1 MHRVQEE
8 EIVSEMQSPAIGSL
22 AEALA
27 KAQGSMESPAKTKRA
42 KIESQKGAYSYTYA
56 DLADVIDATRKPLSA
71 NGLSVAQIISYE
83 GSALILT
90 TQLQHASGEWLRSTY
105 PLPLHQR
112 PQDQGS
118 AITYARRYALCALLG
133 IAAEDDD
140 DGAAAQQAK
149 PAPAKSERKAE
160 PAKSETLPLSEEEQ
174 HRLANWL
181 ASLEGRHGTEDL
193 AIARKAADKLTPGAL
208 KAKVMDAIEKW
219 AKAAA

>member
-1 MHRVQEE
+1 
-8 EIVSEMQSPAIGSL
+8 MQSEKIGAL

-27 KAQGSMESPAKTKRA
+27 KAQGAMSSPAKTKLA
-42 KIESQKGAYSYTYA
+42 KIESQKGSYSYTYA
-56 DLADVIDATRKPLSA
+56 DLADVIEATRKPLA
-71 NGLSVAQIISYE
+71 DNGLSCCQIISYD
-83 GSALILT
+83 GQALLLT

-140 DGAAAQQAK
+140 DGAAAQAAK
-149 PAPAKSERKAE
+149 PAPARAKAAA
-160 PAKSETLPLSEEEQ
+160 PVTLPLSEEDAQ
-174 HRLANWL
+174 KLANWQ
-181 ASLEGRHGTEDL
+181 ASLETHHAPEQ
-193 AIARKAADKLTPGAL
+193 IQVARDKAARISSAAL
-208 KAKVMDAIEKW
+208 KAAVMAAIERW

>member
-1 MHRVQEE
+1 M
-8 EIVSEMQSPAIGSL
+8 SDMQSQTIGAL

-42 KIESQKGAYSYTYA
+42 KIESQKGSYSYTYA
-56 DLADVIDATRKPLSA
+56 DLSDIIDATRKPLSA
-71 NGLSVAQIISYE
+71 NGLSVAQIISYD
-83 GSALILT
+83 GAALILT

-140 DGAAAQQAK
+140 DGQAAQQATK
-149 PAPAKSERKAE
+149 PAQKAKAE
-160 PAKSETLPLSEEEQ
+160 PPATLPLSEDEE
-174 HRLANWL
+174 HKLANWL
-181 ASLEGRHGTEDL
+181 ASLEIRHGAEDL
-193 AIARKAADKLTPGAL
+193 AIARKAADKLTSAVL
-208 KAKVMDAIEKW
+208 KAKVLDAIERY
-219 AKAAA
+219 AKRAAA

>member
-1 MHRVQEE
+1 M
-8 EIVSEMQSPAIGSL
+8 SEMQSQTIGAL

-42 KIESQKGAYSYTYA
+42 KIESQKGSYSYTYA
-56 DLADVIDATRKPLSA
+56 DLSDIIDATRKPLSE
-71 NGLSVAQIISYE
+71 NGLSVAQIISYD
-83 GSALILT
+83 GAALILT

-140 DGAAAQQAK
+140 DGQAAQQAK
-149 PAPAKSERKAE
+149 PQPAKKPE
-160 PAKSETLPLSEEEQ
+160 PKPSPATLPLSDEEQ
-174 HRLANWL
+174 QKVANWE
-181 ASLEGRHGTEDL
+181 ASLETHHSPEQL
-193 AIARKAADKLTPGAL
+193 AVARDKARDIRSAAL
-208 KAKVMDAIEKW
+208 KAAVMAVIERW
-219 AKAAA
+219 AKAA

>member
-1 MHRVQEE
+1 M
-8 EIVSEMQSPAIGSL
+8 SDMQSQTIGAL

-42 KIESQKGAYSYTYA
+42 KIESQKGSYSYTYA
-56 DLADVIDATRKPLSA
+56 DLSDIVDAIRKPLSE
-71 NGLSVAQIISYE
+71 NGLSVAQVISYD
-83 GSALILT
+83 GQALVLT

-140 DGAAAQQAK
+140 DGQAAQQAK
-149 PAPAKSERKAE
+149 PPATKAPAAKPPNNP
-160 PAKSETLPLSEEEQ
+160 PATLPLTEDDQ
-174 HRLANWL
+174 QKLANWE
-181 ASLEGRHGTEDL
+181 ASLETKHSPED
-193 AIARKAADKLTPGAL
+193 IARARKNASVLQSAAL
-208 KAKVMDAIEKW
+208 KAAVMDAIERH
-219 AKAAA
+219 AKRSAA

>member
-1 MHRVQEE
+1 M
-8 EIVSEMQSPAIGSL
+8 SEMQSAAIGNL

-27 KAQGSMESPAKTKRA
+27 KAQGAMTSPAKTKTA
-42 KIESQKGAYSYTYA
+42 KIESQKGSYSYRYA
-56 DLADVIDATRKPLSA
+56 DLSDIIDAIRKPLSD
-71 NGLSVAQIISYE
+71 NGLSVAQVISYE
-83 GSALILT
+83 GTALILT

-140 DGAAAQQAK
+140 DGQAAQQAK
-149 PAPAKSERKAE
+149 PPAPKAPAPKPPSK
-160 PAKSETLPLSEEEQ
+160 PAETLPLSEEEQ
-174 HRLANWL
+174 QKLANWQ
-181 ASLEGRHGTEDL
+181 ASLETHHAPEQL
-193 AIARKAADKLTPGAL
+193 QVAREKAGKISSAAL
-208 KAKVMDAIEKW
+208 RAAVLDACEKW

>member
-1 MHRVQEE
+1 M
-8 EIVSEMQSPAIGSL
+8 SEMQSNTIGAL

-27 KAQGSMESPAKTKRA
+27 KAQGAMASPAKTKRA
-42 KIESQKGAYSYTYA
+42 KIESQKGSYSYTYA
-56 DLADVIDATRKPLSA
+56 DLADVIEATRKPLA
-71 NGLSVAQIISYE
+71 DNGLSCCQIISYD
-83 GSALILT
+83 GQALLLT

-140 DGAAAQQAK
+140 DGAAAQAAK
-149 PAPAKSERKAE
+149 PAQAKAKAAA
-160 PAKSETLPLSEEEQ
+160 PETLPLSEDEAQ
-174 HRLANWL
+174 KLANWE
-181 ASLEGRHGTEDL
+181 AGLETHHAPEQL
-193 AIARKAADKLTPGAL
+193 QVAREKAAKISSAAL
-208 KAKVMDAIEKW
+208 KAQVMGAIERW

>member
-1 MHRVQEE
+1 
-8 EIVSEMQSPAIGSL
+8 MQSQTIGAL

-42 KIESQKGAYSYTYA
+42 KIESQKGSYSYTYA
-56 DLADVIDATRKPLSA
+56 DLADVIDATRKPLSV
-71 NGLSVAQIISYE
+71 NGLSVAQIISFD
-83 GSALILT
+83 GAALILT
-90 TQLQHASGEWLRSTY
+90 TQLQHASGEWMRSTY

-140 DGAAAQQAK
+140 DGQAAQQAK
-149 PAPAKSERKAE
+149 PPAPKASA
-160 PAKSETLPLSEEEQ
+160 PKPKPSETLPLSEEEQ
-174 HRLANWL
+174 QKLANWQAGL
-181 ASLEGRHGTEDL
+181 ETHHAPEQLQVARDKASKIGS
-193 AIARKAADKLTPGAL
+193 GAL
-208 KAKVMDAIEKW
+208 RASVLDAIEKW